1 MEFAPQ
7 LGLPLLVHGEV
18 VEQHV
23 DIFDR
28 EKQFLLEKLAP
39 LQAKMPELKVVLEHA
54 TTKEAVE
61 YVLSNP
67 SVGCTITPQH
77 LLYNRNALFVG
88 GLKPHFYCLPIL
100 KREVHR
106 TSIHPPIHPSGVL
119 AIRTSSEWSRCLY
132 DCGVGC
138 CEGVVAAV
146 EV

>member
-1 MEFAPQ
+1 MITRQ

-18 VEQHV
+18 VEAHV

-28 EKQFLLEKLAP
+28 EKQFLQEKLAP

-54 TTKEAVE
+54 TTKDAVE

-77 LLYNRNALFVG
+77 LLYNRNALLVG

-100 KREVHR
+100 KRELHR
-106 TSIHPPIHPSGVL
+106 TSIHRTIHPRL
-119 AIRTSSEWSRCLY
+119 ARTYVKRLQMMLVWLWW
-132 DCGVGC
+132 DAAL
-138 CEGVVAAV
+138 VVWQL
-146 EV
+146 